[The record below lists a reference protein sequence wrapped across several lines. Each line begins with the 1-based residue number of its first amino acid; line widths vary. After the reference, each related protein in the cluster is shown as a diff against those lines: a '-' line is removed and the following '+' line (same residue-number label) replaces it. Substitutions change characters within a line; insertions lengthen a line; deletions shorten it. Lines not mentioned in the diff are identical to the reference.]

1 MNFYWKYASLIGFC
15 VFSLASSEDVKYA
28 TPCEVCK
35 IVTSELEG
43 RLKETGKSHDLIE
56 TGYSIDAKKGKKKY
70 QTSELRLVESLE
82 GLCERILDYRIH
94 KERTDSSRFSK
105 EMSQTFKTLHGL
117 VAKGVKV
124 DLGIPHEMWDK
135 PPAEVTQLKTQCEY
149 LLEDNEDRIE
159 DWYAHQ
165 QSNTDLQNYLCRQH
179 VLSKNQQSCL
189 DEKGERAINVEL

>member
-1 MNFYWKYASLIGFC
+1 MAQTDDIIAGKWITTFNIVYWRHYRKRNKNHAKTLKEEERHLR
-15 VFSLASSEDVKYA
+15 LASSEDVKYA

-149 LLEDNEDRIE
+149 FLEDNEDR
-159 DWYAHQ
+159 
-165 QSNTDLQNYLCRQH
+165 
-179 VLSKNQQSCL
+179 
-189 DEKGERAINVEL
+189 